1 MEKFLLKKF
10 VYLIIILILFK
21 KKPKINNIKIWINL
35 YNKINISLQKMN
47 KLKLYVFNIII
58 IYLFS

>member
-47 KLKLYVFNIII
+47 KLKLYIFNIII